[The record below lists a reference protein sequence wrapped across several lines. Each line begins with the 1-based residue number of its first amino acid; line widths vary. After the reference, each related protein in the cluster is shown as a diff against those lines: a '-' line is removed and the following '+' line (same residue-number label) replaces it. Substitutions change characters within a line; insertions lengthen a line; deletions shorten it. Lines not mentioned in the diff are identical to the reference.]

1 MQQAGFAKP
10 CQEKM
15 LQQHRLKEKQVP
27 HNSVAGKQTFV
38 FPLLEPRYP
47 VTTTIM
53 SYTVPALTTTSVP
66 TQQRSRANNTVVV
79 PILFSETVL
88 CDFFC

>member
-27 HNSVAGKQTFV
+27 HNSVAGKQTFL

-53 SYTVPALTTTSVP
+53 SYTVPALTTTIVRNSAAGP
-66 TQQRSRANNTVVV
+66 TTQW
-79 PILFSETVL
+79 
-88 CDFFC
+88 